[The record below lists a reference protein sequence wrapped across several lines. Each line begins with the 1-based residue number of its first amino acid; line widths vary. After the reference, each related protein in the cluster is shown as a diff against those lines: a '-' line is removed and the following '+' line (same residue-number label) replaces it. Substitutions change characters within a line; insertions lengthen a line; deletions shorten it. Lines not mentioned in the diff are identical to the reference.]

1 MVRAYKEDS
10 HPEKV
15 NLSIGGYLNAET
27 KETHLFKAVQQA
39 EKELADDPASH
50 HGYLPTL
57 GYPDVNKAALK
68 LLLGDDHPALKGKSP
83 IIKIPQFQYHIIRVI
98 QMTYIVFFICL

>member
-27 KETHLFKAVQQA
+27 KDTHLFKAVQKA

-68 LLLGDDHPALKGKSP
+68 LLLGDGHPALKGK
-83 IIKIPQFQYHIIRVI
+83 
-98 QMTYIVFFICL
+98 